1 MAQSIVQK
9 NELQRVENKERK
21 KETIQDPLDSRLES
35 LQSSESRV
43 TREDRPLLNQCKIPL
58 EVNNGICEAAGCF
71 LPAEVQLKVKVGQLG
86 TILLS
91 LCKNC
96 VSKF

>member
-1 MAQSIVQK
+1 VQ
-9 NELQRVENKERK
+9 EE
-21 KETIQDPLDSRLES
+21 
-35 LQSSESRV
+35 
-43 TREDRPLLNQCKIPL
+43 RPLMNHYNIPQ
-58 EVNNGICEAAGCF
+58 VNNGICEAAGCF

-96 VSKF
+96 VSKFEDSTDRGK